1 MYESSQVEYNA
12 RGFLEKNRDTLPQG
26 VMEMLRKSDNTL
38 ISTIF
43 AGNYTCLMPFRRK
56 SCERLKIV
64 EIFLYK
70 GYSLKK
76 CNEHLKECFLWYS
89 TTLH

>member
-1 MYESSQVEYNA
+1 MVQLFLYESSQVEYNA

-43 AGNYTCLMPFRRK
+43 AGNYTLLMPF
-56 SCERLKIV
+56 
-64 EIFLYK
+64 
-70 GYSLKK
+70 
-76 CNEHLKECFLWYS
+76 
-89 TTLH
+89 

>member
-1 MYESSQVEYNA
+1 MVQLFLYESSQVEYNA

-43 AGNYTCLMPFRRK
+43 AGNYTFLMPFRRK
-56 SCERLKIV
+56 FLKYFFIKYIV
-64 EIFLYK
+64 
-70 GYSLKK
+70 
-76 CNEHLKECFLWYS
+76 
-89 TTLH
+89 

>member
-1 MYESSQVEYNA
+1 MVQLFLYESSQVEYNA

-56 SCERLKIV
+56 FLKYFFIKYIV
-64 EIFLYK
+64 
-70 GYSLKK
+70 
-76 CNEHLKECFLWYS
+76 
-89 TTLH
+89 